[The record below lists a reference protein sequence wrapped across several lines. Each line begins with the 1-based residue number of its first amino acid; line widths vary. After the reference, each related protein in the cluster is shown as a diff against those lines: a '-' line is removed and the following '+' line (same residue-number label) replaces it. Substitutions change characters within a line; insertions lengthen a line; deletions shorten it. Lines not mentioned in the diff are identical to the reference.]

1 VQWSPRPSRRAAWTT
16 AALAAAFVGGG
27 AYLGHLSNQ
36 NRDAIR
42 GDVANGVLIDS
53 NDPRFARGKWQ
64 AIGADVAFGLGAL
77 LAISATVS
85 FLSHGPES
93 TAGVDQRL
101 IGLAPEASPNG
112 GGLAAWG
119 RF

>member
-1 VQWSPRPSRRAAWTT
+1 MQEHDSARTLAFHPSARPVVFFGPFRLDIAD
-16 AALAAAFVGGG
+16 GM
-27 AYLGHLSNQ
+27 
-36 NRDAIR
+36 
-42 GDVANGVLIDS
+42 LIDS
-53 NDPRFARGKWQ
+53 NDPRFTRGKWQ
-64 AIGADVAFGLGAL
+64 AVGADVAFGLGAL

-101 IGLAPEASPNG
+101 IGFGPDISPQG
-112 GGLAAWG
+112 GGVAAWG